1 MLGVD
6 CRGIAKKISL
16 SSIVIWLDLIEG
28 NDGDKHN
35 ELSASVIAQL
45 KQYPLYKM
53 LHNNS
58 GATVTF
64 NGQQLQFTAQQIR

>member
-1 MLGVD
+1 MV
-6 CRGIAKKISL
+6 KKISL
-16 SSIVIWLDLIEG
+16 SSIEVWPDTIEG
-28 NDGDKHN
+28 NDGGSDN
-35 ELSASVIAQL
+35 SSEQLSASVVSQL

-53 LHNNS
+53 LHNSS